1 MFQQYMFQQ
10 YILIA
15 LFISL
20 CWGIVPVAHKS
31 IITHI
36 SPITIMLL
44 SAFIYSF
51 LIIIYA
57 AFNKNIVYKDIYNIS
72 KTDIIVILFS
82 SGIAAFFGN
91 VLYFNILKNHDSS
104 IISALIYSC
113 PMFTLIIAYLFLKER
128 INTIGILGILFIVAG
143 VICISMNG
151 ITKDITN
158 IKIEM

>member
-1 MFQQYMFQQ
+1 MFQQ

-31 IITHI
+31 ILTHI

-44 SAFIYSF
+44 SVFIYAF

-57 AFNKNIVYKDIYNIS
+57 ALNTKVIYKDMYNIS

-128 INTIGILGILFIVAG
+128 INTIGIVGILCIVLG

-151 ITKDITN
+151 TTKKLLI
-158 IKIEM
+158 

>member
-1 MFQQYMFQQ
+1 MFQH

-31 IITHI
+31 ILTHI

-44 SAFIYSF
+44 SVFIYAF

-57 AFNKNIVYKDIYNIS
+57 ALNTKVIYKDMYNIS

-128 INTIGILGILFIVAG
+128 INTIGIIGILFIVLG

-151 ITKDITN
+151 TTKKLLI
-158 IKIEM
+158 

>member
-1 MFQQYMFQQ
+1 
-10 YILIA
+10 
-15 LFISL
+15 
-20 CWGIVPVAHKS
+20 
-31 IITHI
+31 
-36 SPITIMLL
+36 MLL
-44 SAFIYSF
+44 SAFIYAF

-57 AFNKNIVYKDIYNIS
+57 AFNKNIIYKDIYNIS
-72 KTDIIVILFS
+72 KKDILIILFS

-128 INTIGILGILFIVAG
+128 INTIGILGILFIVLG

-151 ITKDITN
+151 TSKFN
-158 IKIEM
+158 IKIET

>member
-1 MFQQYMFQQ
+1 M
-10 YILIA
+10 L
-15 LFISL
+15 
-20 CWGIVPVAHKS
+20 GIVQVAHKS
-31 IITHI
+31 ILTHI
-36 SPITIMLL
+36 SPITIMLV
-44 SAFIYSF
+44 SAFIYAF

-57 AFNKNIVYKDIYNIS
+57 AFNKNIIYKDIYNIS
-72 KTDIIVILFS
+72 KKDILIILFS

-128 INTIGILGILFIVAG
+128 INTIGILGILFIVLG

-151 ITKDITN
+151 TTKKLLI
-158 IKIEM
+158 